1 MELILDQW
9 FFLEW
14 WQSSSLQ
21 FRIIRITFHLMRNAC
36 KTFKAAS
43 KLWKIT
49 KNLHTKYIIIK
60 LFFYDN
66 KLSIDFIWLMS
77 SSSSSV
83 QKLITRSKSWLPV
96 QINTDRSNPL
106 EIPYFLHETK
116 RTSLFLLIKSMKY
129 I

>member
-43 KLWKIT
+43 KLWNIT
-49 KNLHTKYIIIK
+49 KNSHTKYIIIE

-83 QKLITRSKSWLPV
+83 QKADYPFKLTLIA
-96 QINTDRSNPL
+96 QIRL
-106 EIPYFLHETK
+106 KFHIFYMKQIEHLYFCL
-116 RTSLFLLIKSMKY
+116 
-129 I
+129 